1 MPRPHL
7 FSAVALLFLLVCPTD
22 DASARPNTRSSQDA
36 VSAAGLCRPAI
47 AAAERAHA
55 IPHALLLAIG
65 RVESGR
71 RDPETG
77 AFGPWPWTIHAEGTG
92 QFFSTKE
99 EAIAAVRALQA
110 RGVRSIDVGC
120 MQVNLHHHPHA
131 FSSLEEAFDPWRN
144 ADYAARFL
152 VDLQGRTQSW
162 TQAAAHYHSHTPEFA
177 EAYKRRVLA
186 AWPEETR
193 QAAEAYR
200 QAQAAAWTARASG
213 GGRRITHSAAFS
225 AIRPLSSVPS
235 GPAIDQGGEAPSNTP
250 SYPNAPLGFSSRG
263 RDLDS
268 YRAAPIAP
276 ARPTA
281 LLAQLSAT
289 RPSPIRPSH

>member
-1 MPRPHL
+1 MATLRSPAL
-7 FSAVALLFLLVCPTD
+7 TLVAALLVWPQNV
-22 DASARPNTRSSQDA
+22 SARP
-36 VSAAGLCRPAI
+36 AGSPQTVAPSTADLCRPAI
-47 AAAERAHA
+47 AAAERAHG

-77 AFGPWPWTIHAEGTG
+77 RVSPWPWTIHAEGTG
-92 QFFSTKE
+92 QYFPTKE
-99 EAIAAVRALQA
+99 AAVAAVRALQA

-120 MQVNLHHHPHA
+120 MQVNLHHHPYA
-131 FSSLEEAFDPWRN
+131 FGSLEDAFDPARN

-152 VDLQGRTQSW
+152 VDLQGRVNSW
-162 TQAAAHYHSHTPEFA
+162 TQAAAHYHSHTPELA

-193 QAAEAYR
+193 LAAEAHR
-200 QAQAAAWTARASG
+200 QAQAAAWTGRAARGGQTPSLLSASRFDAGRGAATPEPSASG
-213 GGRRITHSAAFS
+213 AHAHAPGGHASPAA
-225 AIRPLSSVPS
+225 
-235 GPAIDQGGEAPSNTP
+235 
-250 SYPNAPLGFSSRG
+250 RG

-276 ARPTA
+276 VRPIA
-281 LLAQLSAT
+281 AIVQLSAA
-289 RPSPIRPSH
+289 RPPAAPPMR

>member
-1 MPRPHL
+1 MSRSRCLTLVLGLVLIIAPDMVLARPG
-7 FSAVALLFLLVCPTD
+7 APAPT
-22 DASARPNTRSSQDA
+22 ASAPD
-36 VSAAGLCRPAI
+36 LCRRAI
-47 AAAERAHA
+47 AAAERAHG

-77 AFGPWPWTIHAEGTG
+77 RFGPWPWTIHAEGTG
-92 QFFSTKE
+92 QYFATKE

-131 FSSLEEAFDPWRN
+131 FSSLEEAFDPIRN

-152 VDLQGRTQSW
+152 VDLQARANSW
-162 TQAAAHYHSHTPEFA
+162 TQAAAHYHSHTPDLA

-193 QAAEAYR
+193 HAAEAHR
-200 QAQAAAWTARASG
+200 HAQAAAWVARTATGAGRTIHVVPAAPRSAPALLAEGPGLAGSG
-213 GGRRITHSAAFS
+213 
-225 AIRPLSSVPS
+225 
-235 GPAIDQGGEAPSNTP
+235 
-250 SYPNAPLGFSSRG
+250 SRG

-268 YRAAPIAP
+268 YRAAPIAS
-276 ARPTA
+276 ARPIA
-281 LLAQLSAT
+281 LLAQLSVA
-289 RPSPIRPSH
+289 RPAAQQAVR

>member
-1 MPRPHL
+1 MPRPPQL
-7 FSAVALLFLLVCPTD
+7 AALAVSLLAIPLLIVPPANE
-22 DASARPNTRSSQDA
+22 ASARPNTPSAQSPSSPAD
-36 VSAAGLCRPAI
+36 LCRPAI

-77 AFGPWPWTIHAEGTG
+77 TFGPWPWTINAEGTG
-92 QFFSTKE
+92 QFFPTKE
-99 EAIAAVRALQA
+99 AAIAAVRALQA

-152 VDLQGRTQSW
+152 VDLRERTQSW

-193 QAAEAYR
+193 HAAEAHR
-200 QAQAAAWTARASG
+200 QAQAAAWAARAAG
-213 GGRRITHSAAFS
+213 GTGRISPVGFGAA
-225 AIRPLSSVPS
+225 RPLPSVQR
-235 GPAIDQGGEAPSNTP
+235 DGEGP
-250 SYPNAPLGFSSRG
+250 SYARADPHAPLGFGSRG

-268 YRAAPIAP
+268 YRAAPIAA
-276 ARPTA
+276 ARPIA
-281 LLAQLSAT
+281 LLTQLSASRPPAN
-289 RPSPIRPSH
+289 RPSR

>member
-7 FSAVALLFLLVCPTD
+7 LAALAVSLLTVCPTGEP
-22 DASARPNTRSSQDA
+22 AARPT
-36 VSAAGLCRPAI
+36 AATAPSTISPADLCRPAI
-47 AAAERAHA
+47 AAAERTHG

-77 AFGPWPWTIHAEGTG
+77 RFGPWPWTINAEGTG
-92 QFFSTKE
+92 QFFPTKE
-99 EAIAAVRALQA
+99 AAIAAVRALQA

-120 MQVNLHHHPHA
+120 MQVNLHHHPDA
-131 FSSLEEAFDPWRN
+131 FASLEEAFDPARN

-152 VDLQGRTQSW
+152 VDLQARANSW
-162 TQAAAHYHSHTPEFA
+162 TQAAAHYHSQTPELA

-193 QAAEAYR
+193 HAAEAHR
-200 QAQAAAWTARASG
+200 QAQAAAWAARTAG
-213 GGRRITHSAAFS
+213 GAGRIIHLAAP
-225 AIRPLSSVPS
+225 ALRP
-235 GPAIDQGGEAPSNTP
+235 
-250 SYPNAPLGFSSRG
+250 APLEAAPEANLRG

-268 YRAAPIAP
+268 YRAAPIA
-276 ARPTA
+276 AVRPIA
-281 LLAQLSAT
+281 LLAQVSAARPAPT
-289 RPSPIRPSH
+289 RPSR

>member
-1 MPRPHL
+1 MPRPHRL
-7 FSAVALLFLLVCPTD
+7 ALAIPLLAIPLLIIRPAD
-22 DASARPNTRSSQDA
+22 EAAAQPNTAPAQSPSSPAD
-36 VSAAGLCRPAI
+36 LCRPAI

-77 AFGPWPWTIHAEGTG
+77 TFGPWPWTINAEGTG
-92 QFFSTKE
+92 QFFPTKE
-99 EAIAAVRALQA
+99 AAIAAVRALQA

-131 FSSLEEAFDPWRN
+131 FSSVEEAFDPWRN

-162 TQAAAHYHSHTPEFA
+162 TQAAAHYHSQTPEFA

-193 QAAEAYR
+193 HAAEAHR
-200 QAQAAAWTARASG
+200 RAQAATWAARAAG
-213 GGRRITHSAAFS
+213 GAGRVSPVAFGAA
-225 AIRPLSSVPS
+225 RP
-235 GPAIDQGGEAPSNTP
+235 APSVRGDGETP
-250 SYPNAPLGFSSRG
+250 SPTPFIPHAPAGFGSRG

-268 YRAAPIAP
+268 YRAAPIAA
-276 ARPTA
+276 ARPIA
-281 LLAQLSAT
+281 LLAQLSAARPASN
-289 RPSPIRPSH
+289 RPSR

>member
-1 MPRPHL
+1 MSRAPL
-7 FSAVALLFLLVCPTD
+7 LVALAVPLLMVCP
-22 DASARPNTRSSQDA
+22 AGEPAARPSAATAPSA
-36 VSAAGLCRPAI
+36 VSAADLCRPAI
-47 AAAERAHA
+47 AAAERAHG

-77 AFGPWPWTIHAEGTG
+77 RFGPWPWTINAEGTG
-92 QFFSTKE
+92 QHFPTKE
-99 EAIAAVRALQA
+99 AAIAAVRALQA

-131 FSSLEEAFDPWRN
+131 FASLEEAFDPARN

-152 VDLQGRTQSW
+152 VDLQARANSW
-162 TQAAAHYHSHTPEFA
+162 TQAAAHYHSHTPELA

-193 QAAEAYR
+193 HAAEAHR
-200 QAQAAAWTARASG
+200 QAQAAAWAARTASG
-213 GGRRITHSAAFS
+213 AGRIDHLAA
-225 AIRPLSSVPS
+225 AAPRP
-235 GPAIDQGGEAPSNTP
+235 
-250 SYPNAPLGFSSRG
+250 APLEAASGANSRG

-268 YRAAPIAP
+268 YRAAPIAA
-276 ARPTA
+276 ARPIA
-281 LLAQLSAT
+281 LLAPLSAARPAPT
-289 RPSPIRPSH
+289 RPSR